1 MPDPQQSTQRRARRP
16 APEPRWAT
24 MNEAAE
30 YSRIPWRTLRRWIK
44 EGRLPAYRIG
54 PRLIPVDLND
64 LDRLRRRLIP
74 DAFLTDADRQA
85 AAAEQREA
93 GP

>member
-1 MPDPQQSTQRRARRP
+1 
-16 APEPRWAT
+16 
-24 MNEAAE
+24 MNEAVE

-54 PRLIPVDLND
+54 PRLIQVDLND

-74 DAFLTDADRQA
+74 DAFLADADRQA
-85 AAAEQREA
+85 AAKEGGGHDGRA
-93 GP
+93 

>member
-1 MPDPQQSTQRRARRP
+1 
-16 APEPRWAT
+16 
-24 MNEAAE
+24 MNEAVE

-54 PRLIPVDLND
+54 PRLIQVDLND

-74 DAFLTDADRQA
+74 DAFLTDADLRLS
-85 AAAEQREA
+85 ERGDET
-93 GP
+93 G

>member
-1 MPDPQQSTQRRARRP
+1 
-16 APEPRWAT
+16 
-24 MNEAAE
+24 MNEAVE

-54 PRLIPVDLND
+54 PRLIQVDLND

-74 DAFLTDADRQA
+74 DADADLRLSERAEADRQA
-85 AAAEQREA
+85 AAEQSEA